1 MDKKS
6 AMPILN
12 AVYALSLIC
21 FLILFYIQINI
32 KFLTNFIIIMSSLL
46 LIYKIADWYS
56 KSKMKNNNRLK
67 NIPKESSLLPKLL
80 SCILIYISPVYCII
94 QEPNLVISHF
104 VSCITISLV
113 TVFAILGIFLEN
125 KIFFIH
131 NEEDISN
138 AS

>member
-32 KFLTNFIIIMSSLL
+32 KFLTNFIIIMSCLL
-46 LIYKIADWYS
+46 LIYKIVDWYS
-56 KSKMKNNNRLK
+56 KSKMKNNNKLK
-67 NIPKESSLLPKLL
+67 YIAKESSLLSKLL
-80 SCILIYISPVYCII
+80 SCLLIYISPVYCII
-94 QEPNLVISHF
+94 QEPNLVISHL

-125 KIFFIH
+125 KNFFIN

>member
-1 MDKKS
+1 MDKRS
-6 AMPILN
+6 AMRILN

-32 KFLTNFIIIMSSLL
+32 KFLTNFIIIMSGLL
-46 LIYKIADWYS
+46 LISTIADWYL
-56 KSKMKNNNRLK
+56 KYKMKNNYK
-67 NIPKESSLLPKLL
+67 FKHISKESSLLSKLL
-80 SCILIYISPVYCII
+80 SCLLIYISPVYCII
-94 QEPNLVISHF
+94 QEPNLVISHL

-125 KIFFIH
+125 KNFFIH